1 MVKIAGAILVGLADD
16 LGVLSGNAA
25 HQEGGHVQLL
35 PGCKIVSQDD
45 RNFGIKHSSLFHA
58 GSKVALDQD
67 VNSHAFEGL
76 ERLCTERGADG
87 IVTAPAF
94 PGIERI
100 EAQFSGNAFEPHRHD
115 TYALGV
121 TIKGVQ
127 TFSYRGER
135 RFSMPGQVLVL
146 HPDEEHDGRAGTDDG
161 LQYRMLYLE
170 PALLLE
176 CLDEEK
182 IGLPFVDE
190 PVIWDPILAGTLLAA
205 LGELDRELDE
215 LFVDDFVSRV
225 AGGLAKHA
233 RTPQR
238 PLGSVAWQRAKLAR
252 DYLEAHA
259 TETVRS
265 GELEVVTGLDRFSLA
280 RHFRAAFAT
289 SPHRYLLMRRLQY
302 ARAMIGAGEGLSDV
316 AAATGFADQSHLT
329 RHFKKAYGMT
339 PGQWASLR
347 QASPQDRSGAR

>member
-1 MVKIAGAILVGLADD
+1 
-16 LGVLSGNAA
+16 
-25 HQEGGHVQLL
+25 
-35 PGCKIVSQDD
+35 
-45 RNFGIKHSSLFHA
+45 
-58 GSKVALDQD
+58 
-67 VNSHAFEGL
+67 
-76 ERLCTERGADG
+76 LCTASGTDG
-87 IVTAPAF
+87 ILTAPAF

-100 EAQFSGNAFEPHRHD
+100 EAQFAGNGFEPHRHD

-135 RFSMPGQVLVL
+135 RFSIPGQVIVL
-146 HPDEEHDGRAGTDDG
+146 HPDEEHDGGAGTDDG

-176 CLDEEK
+176 CLDAAR
-182 IGLPFVDE
+182 IGLPFVDQ
-190 PVIWDPILAGTLLAA
+190 PVISDPLLAATLLAA

-225 AGGLAKHA
+225 AGGLASHA
-233 RTPQR
+233 GTPQR
-238 PLGSVAWQRAKLAR
+238 PLGSIAWKRALLAR

-259 TETVRS
+259 TKPVTS
-265 GELEVVTGLDRFSLA
+265 GELETVTGLDRFALA

-289 SPHRYLLMRRLQY
+289 SPHRYLLMRRLQR
-302 ARAMIGAGEGLSDV
+302 ARAMIGAGEALSD
-316 AAATGFADQSHLT
+316 AAFATGFADQSHLN

-347 QASPQDRSGAR
+347 QGGLRRGGQKGLSGGR